1 MDAWASTS
9 AKQADIISASHN
21 GQIQQSNQV
30 GIRRKTGC
38 FFRAERGGQHIQ
50 QYIWKSERSS
60 KKRQISGTINR
71 HTRVGVNKT

>member
-38 FFRAERGGQHIQ
+38 FFRADKGRGAHSAI
-50 QYIWKSERSS
+50 YMEVRTFV
-60 KKRQISGTINR
+60 KKEAN
-71 HTRVGVNKT
+71 

>member
-38 FFRAERGGQHIQ
+38 FFRAEKGREEHSAIYMEVQTFV
-50 QYIWKSERSS
+50 
-60 KKRQISGTINR
+60 KKAAN
-71 HTRVGVNKT
+71 

>member
-9 AKQADIISASHN
+9 AKQADIISTSHN

-38 FFRAERGGQHIQ
+38 FFRAEKGRAAHPAI
-50 QYIWKSERSS
+50 YMEVRTFV
-60 KKRQISGTINR
+60 KKTASQR
-71 HTRVGVNKT
+71 HYK

>member
-21 GQIQQSNQV
+21 GQNQQPNQA

-38 FFRAERGGQHIQ
+38 FFYAEKRREEHSAI
-50 QYIWKSERSS
+50 YMEVRTFV
-60 KKRQISGTINR
+60 KKTASQR
-71 HTRVGVNKT
+71 HYK